1 MNRYLKHDIFWYE
14 DENNI
19 YLTPDIDSLN
29 ADKIIV
35 NYENNDHSKILISC
49 LDSYRLSLN
58 LKYPI
63 KSISSIVGKQIVLE
77 KETNEFWKDLTID
90 NNNKV
95 KTSLQN
101 LNVETCY
108 EVEELNVESLDL
120 SDDLEKL

>member
-63 KSISSIVGKQIVLE
+63 KVFLVLLE
-77 KETNEFWKDLTID
+77 
-90 NNNKV
+90 NK
-95 KTSLQN
+95 
-101 LNVETCY
+101 
-108 EVEELNVESLDL
+108 
-120 SDDLEKL
+120 

>member
-101 LNVETCY
+101 LNVESCY
-108 EVEELNVESLDL
+108 EVEELNVESLNL

>member
-101 LNVETCY
+101 LNVESCY
-108 EVEELNVESLDL
+108 EVEELNAEY
-120 SDDLEKL
+120 EGQIIGR